1 MKVNKSIKQIGLL
14 DSKLTNL
21 NYCFVESN
29 HDPLHIERKLQQR
42 AISIPAVEICLAYGK
57 KKRAIKAW
65 NYTITDRSLK
75 NTLYEKYITSL
86 RGLTIIGNW
95 EDNNFCIITT
105 YWDFHIKN
113 KNRY

>member
-1 MKVNKSIKQIGLL
+1 MKTKNSIKEL
-14 DSKLTNL
+14 SKTDIKLQEIF
-21 NYCFVESN
+21 YSFIESN
-29 HDPLHIERKLQQR
+29 HDPLHIERKQQQR
-42 AISIPAVEICLAYGK
+42 AITDTAISICLAYGS

-75 NTLYEKYITSL
+75 DTIYEKHSNSL

-95 EDNNFCIITT
+95 EDNVFHIITA
-105 YWDFHIKN
+105 YWDFHIKK